1 MNRRAILLCAI
12 LLASPL
18 TTSAQ
23 NVDAKV
29 HTLEN
34 GLKVLMVPRR
44 GDPNIS
50 AGWIAKVGSVN
61 ERPGITGIAHL
72 FEHMMFKGTR
82 TIGTSDIE
90 KDLRTLA
97 KLDSIK
103 GEMQKEEEELVRRLR
118 AGEIDD
124 VRDPAARSA
133 RHQELRK
140 EFEELLKAQKTNIVK
155 DEFDKIYK
163 INGASGMNAG
173 TSYDFTIYFVNVP
186 ANKLELWFWMESD
199 RLYNPVFREF
209 YSERDVVREERRL
222 RVESTPTGK
231 FDEQFD
237 ALFWGSSP
245 YSWPV
250 IGWPSDV
257 EGITR
262 EEALSFYGVYYAP
275 NNLTACLVGDFDPQ
289 EAAKLA
295 DKYFGRLKRG
305 PRPPPTVRTIEIR
318 QLAEKKMVGYAET
331 KPKVRLRYHSV
342 ADGHVDE
349 PALVVLQ
356 GLLNGR
362 TGRFYKS
369 LVLDRKIATSAGGG
383 QEGRKYEGYFE
394 VSATVADGHTPKE
407 AQAAL
412 EKILEDLKKNDV
424 GVRELQK
431 VKNQRAASEFRKLRS
446 NFSLL
451 LQLLLRDSYRGWETI
466 NTDPPKLQAVTAADI
481 RRVAGKYFTRENRTI
496 LVFHTKEKEAAAGGA
511 APEEADPDLA
521 GFNASDQQ
529 KAKLLKKNLPAMGLE
544 DMEKL
549 REQISTG
556 LLQAPEEKKTF
567 LEALLKMIDE
577 HIEGRESA
585 K

>member
-29 HTLEN
+29 HTLKN

-90 KDLRTLA
+90 KDLQTLA

-231 FDEQFD
+231 FEEQFD

-275 NNLTACLVGDFDPQ
+275 NNLTACLVGDFEPQ
-289 EAAKLA
+289 EAEKLA

-305 PRPPPTVRTIEIR
+305 SRPPPTVRTIEIR

-424 GVRELQK
+424 GSRELQK

-451 LQLLLRDSYRGWETI
+451 LQLLVRDSYRGWETI

-481 RRVAGKYFTRENRTI
+481 RRVAGKYFTRENRSI
-496 LVFHTKEKEAAAGGA
+496 LVFHTKEKEAPAGGA
-511 APEEADPDLA
+511 TPEEADPDLA
-521 GFNASDQQ
+521 GLNASDQQ

-549 REQISTG
+549 RAQISTG

-567 LEALLKMIDE
+567 LEALLKMIDK
-577 HIEGRESA
+577 HIEGSESA

>member
-1 MNRRAILLCAI
+1 MKPNALLLCA
-12 LLASPL
+12 LVLALSAPAA
-18 TTSAQ
+18 AQ
-23 NVDAKV
+23 NVDVKV

-34 GLKVLMVPRR
+34 GLKVLMVPRP
-44 GDPNIS
+44 GDPNIT

-61 ERPGITGIAHL
+61 ERPAITGIAHL
-72 FEHMMFKGTR
+72 FEHMMFKGTH

-90 KDLRTLA
+90 KDLQTLA
-97 KLDSIK
+97 SLDAVK
-103 GEMQKEEEELVRRLR
+103 REMQKEEEELARRLR
-118 AGEIDD
+118 VGEITD
-124 VRDPAARSA
+124 VRDPAVRSK

-163 INGASGMNAG
+163 TNGASGMNAG

-231 FDEQFD
+231 FEEQFD

-262 EEALSFYGVYYAP
+262 EEAMSFYGVYYAP
-275 NNLTACLVGDFDPQ
+275 NNLTACLVGDFNPE
-289 EAAKLA
+289 EAVKLA
-295 DKYFGRLKRG
+295 EKYFGRLKRG
-305 PRPPPTVRTIEIR
+305 ARKPPTVRTIEIK
-318 QLAEKKMVGYAET
+318 QLAEKKMVAYAET
-331 KPKVRLRYHSV
+331 KPKVKLRYHSV

-356 GLLNGR
+356 DILNGR

-369 LVLDRKIATSAGGG
+369 LVLDKKIATSAGGG

-394 VSATVADGHTPKE
+394 VSGTAADGHTPGE
-407 AQAAL
+407 VQAGL
-412 EKILEDLKKNDV
+412 EGVLEDLKKNEV
-424 GVRELQK
+424 GSRELQK

-451 LQLLLRDSYRGWETI
+451 LQLLVRDSYRGWETI
-466 NTDPPKLQAVTAADI
+466 NTDPETLQAVTAADI
-481 RRVAGKYFTRENRTI
+481 KRVAGKYFTRENRAV
-496 LVFHTKEKEAAAGGA
+496 LVFHTKEKEAPKKGAGA
-511 APEEADPDLA
+511 EKPDPDLA
-521 GFNASDQQ
+521 GLNEQEQQ
-529 KAKLLKKNLPAMGLE
+529 RVKLLKKNLPAM
-544 DMEKL
+544 DSDTVQKL
-549 REQISTG
+549 KENITTG
-556 LLQAPEEKKTF
+556 LQQAPEESKAF
-567 LEALLKMIDE
+567 LNALLKIIDRHLE
-577 HIEGRESA
+577 E
-585 K
+585 KK

>member
-1 MNRRAILLCAI
+1 MKPRVILLGAF
-12 LLASPL
+12 LLALPAWSR
-18 TTSAQ
+18 AQ
-23 NVDAKV
+23 NVDVKV

-34 GLKVLMVPRR
+34 GLKVLMVPRS
-44 GDPNIS
+44 GDPNIT

-90 KDLRTLA
+90 KDLQTLA
-97 KLDSIK
+97 KLDAIK
-103 GEMQKEEEELVRRLR
+103 AEMRKEEEELVRRLR
-118 AGEIDD
+118 VGEITD
-124 VRDPAARSA
+124 VRDPAVRSA
-133 RHQELRK
+133 LHQELRQ

-163 INGASGMNAG
+163 TNGASGMNAG

-231 FDEQFD
+231 FEEQFD

-262 EEALSFYGVYYAP
+262 EEAMSFYGVYYAP
-275 NNLTACLVGDFDPQ
+275 NNLTACLVGDFNPQ

-295 DKYFGRLKRG
+295 EKYFGRLKRG
-305 PRPPPTVRTIEIR
+305 PRDPPTVRTIEIR
-318 QLAEKKMVGYAET
+318 QLAEKKMVAYAET

-342 ADGHVDE
+342 ADGHIDE

-356 GLLNGR
+356 DILNGR

-394 VSATVADGHTPKE
+394 VSATAADGHTPRE
-407 AQAAL
+407 VQAAL
-412 EKILEDLKKNDV
+412 EKILEELKETEV
-424 GVRELQK
+424 GTRELQK

-451 LQLLLRDSYRGWETI
+451 LQLLVRDSYRGWETI
-466 NTDPPKLQAVTAADI
+466 NSDPEKIQAVTGADI
-481 RRVAGKYFTRENRTI
+481 KRVAGKYFTPENRAI
-496 LVFHTKEKEAAAGGA
+496 LVFHTKEKA
-511 APEEADPDLA
+511 APPEGAEPEKADPDLA
-521 GFNASDQQ
+521 GLNAQEQQ
-529 KAKLLKKNLPAMGLE
+529 RVKLLKKNLPAMDRE
-544 DMEKL
+544 TTRKL
-549 REQISTG
+549 REDISTG
-556 LLQAPEEKKTF
+556 LQNAPEENKAFLKT
-567 LEALLKMIDE
+567 LLKILE
-577 HIEGRESA
+577 RHLEG
-585 K
+585 KK

>member
-231 FDEQFD
+231 FEEQFD

-275 NNLTACLVGDFDPQ
+275 NNLTACLVGDFEPQ

-305 PRPPPTVRTIEIR
+305 PRPPPAVRTIEIR

-331 KPKVRLRYHSV
+331 KPKVRIRYHSV

-466 NTDPPKLQAVTAADI
+466 NTDPPKLQAVTATDI